1 MSAPNLA
8 NTFRKASTVGM
19 RRTAITCMCGSTN
32 LVVGLRE
39 EALEALDVASS
50 GGIELDD
57 MNLHKLAVRINCL
70 PQDANYKL
78 LWSEEERERADS
90 TNWIAPQTLY
100 VRMDRQLQT
109 YAEQE
114 VRERAVTALT

>member
-1 MSAPNLA
+1 
-8 NTFRKASTVGM
+8 M
-19 RRTAITCMCGSTN
+19 RRTVITCMCGSTN
-32 LVVGLRE
+32 LVAGLQE
-39 EALEALDVASS
+39 EILDVAPSE
-50 GGIELDD
+50 GIERDD
-57 MNLHKLAVRINCL
+57 TNLHKLAVRINCL

-114 VRERAVTALT
+114 VRERAVTALTYFNLLYKL